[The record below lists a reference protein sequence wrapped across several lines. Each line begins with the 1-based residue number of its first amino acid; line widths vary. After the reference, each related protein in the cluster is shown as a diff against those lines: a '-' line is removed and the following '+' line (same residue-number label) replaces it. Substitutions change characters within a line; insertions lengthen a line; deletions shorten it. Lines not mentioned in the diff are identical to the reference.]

1 MSWQI
6 VSDNKIQ
13 ISILILKRGA
23 LSRQKCHFNLKKL
36 YPIMLKL
43 VFSKS
48 AGYISGQTFALCE
61 VPGMSQST
69 IIRPMTCA
77 NDVGAWLWPTIAE
90 QGLEVEWTEI
100 GNITGCWWPARGTR
114 RQVAACWVIWCP
126 QSYVR
131 RALSRWFLVRPRP
144 SGATSSPALSGET
157 ICFSKTPPDT
167 LSPLSFPPLQVVSWW
182 VPPAPINTQI
192 VKSGQIGLI
201 LQNLFRCLTH

>member
-1 MSWQI
+1 
-6 VSDNKIQ
+6 
-13 ISILILKRGA
+13 
-23 LSRQKCHFNLKKL
+23 
-36 YPIMLKL
+36 
-43 VFSKS
+43 
-48 AGYISGQTFALCE
+48 
-61 VPGMSQST
+61 MSQST

-77 NDVGAWLWPTIAE
+77 NDVGAWLWPTIAK

-114 RQVAACWVIWCP
+114 RQLAACWVIWCP

-131 RALSRWFLVRPRP
+131 RASSRWFLVRPRP

-167 LSPLSFPPLQVVSWW
+167 LSPLSVPPLQVVSWW
-182 VPPAPINTQI
+182 VPPAPIYTQI

-201 LQNLFRCLTH
+201 LQNLVRSLLQLILTAEIIYTLCITQPNSWNAGLVKKWSYKDLSANPKGRL